1 MLKAIKDFFSKWFEA
16 IQEAQ
21 MERAR
26 QHVRFHSKGLNHWE

>member
-1 MLKAIKDFFSKWFEA
+1 MKRIFEFIVKIFEH

-21 MERAR
+21 MERAK